1 MLTSRRGVLR
11 MSSSNTIKIDIA
23 CVTRDR
29 FVSVA
34 FDNACRPLAM
44 CVSGS
49 TPGSRVAVS
58 LIELLAH
65 HAAVGLP
72 RELHLDNAREYHSRS
87 LEAACLR
94 YGIQLRYGPSMAMTA
109 ETNRMAEMVADLA
122 LVAAPLGRW
131 VFVKRQNQQD
141 PTRPPRLLPK

>member
-1 MLTSRRGVLR
+1 
-11 MSSSNTIKIDIA
+11 MSSSNTIKIETA
-23 CVTRDR
+23 RVTRDR

-34 FDNACRPLAM
+34 FDNACRPLAT

-49 TPGSRVAVS
+49 APGSRVAVS

-72 RELHLDNAREYHSRS
+72 LELRLDNASEYHSRS
-87 LEAACLR
+87 LKAACLR
-94 YGIQLRYGPSMAMTA
+94 YGIQLRYEPLMAITA
-109 ETNRMAEMVADLA
+109 ERNRVPDKSMSEIASDPA
-122 LVAAPLGRW
+122 LIAAPLGRW

>member
-1 MLTSRRGVLR
+1 

-72 RELHLDNAREYHSRS
+72 RELHLDNDREYHSRS

-131 VFVKRQNQQD
+131 VFVNRQNQQD